1 MSSDVDFS
9 QLMEDSKKQN
19 ADTPPDTKTKKVK
32 FAVRTWIHTSYLPP
46 GPALSR
52 CSCIGPRAMV
62 FG

>member
-1 MSSDVDFS
+1 MFNVRFVYQYVYIRGLQTFLSEGYVSYYIIAGG
-9 QLMEDSKKQN
+9 L
-19 ADTPPDTKTKKVK
+19 DT
-32 FAVRTWIHTSYLPP
+32 